1 MEVRQAAALHP
12 DSQGQARRSAGRRG
26 NAGRRAR
33 PAARFRR
40 RVLLQGI
47 RRAAPPAPGA
57 GTAQG
62 LRAAGRRDRQVGRR
76 IRIPAARDPL
86 GLPGQHSRTR
96 NRGGCGEADGDL
108 DLQRR
113 ARSFRCAQAPLPA
126 SSHRLPRTEARG
138 AHRRKPRAWNR
149 EIPAHA
155 DRRLHQPGPHSRSE
169 EAAVGQRNHRLG
181 ARAGAAAVFG
191 AGSSDRQGHAQRA
204 LEIRGRHRDHA
215 APGDD
220 LRRQS
225 RTARRVRLGALMR
238 EELHRFFRAARGA
251 GVRVSPAESIDA
263 MKAVADVG
271 FGDRDILRDTL
282 LLTLAKNQDEKRA
295 LGETFDLFFSQPEV
309 KDEAA
314 PEDAAQGALPD
325 STSSE
330 TPPGGDA
337 GAPAPQMGELAQM
350 LMSRDRNAIA
360 AAMAN
365 AASAASLSDIR
376 YFTQRGIFS
385 TRILEALGI
394 ERLRDDMDALTA
406 TNPAEAERL
415 AAALEALRENVRDV
429 VSQALLLYGR
439 EESENLRNEIL
450 RNAPL
455 ARLERRQVE
464 QMKALIRAIARRL
477 RERYSKPRKRQR
489 RGHLDVRRTLRRN
502 AAWGGIPFLTSWKRR
517 HRDRPKIV
525 ALCDVAGS
533 VAQVS
538 DFFLLLIHSLHE
550 VVDDVRSFAFS
561 GHLIEVSDILDT
573 KSPEE
578 AMKEIMSKV
587 GFGSSDYG
595 GSLVDFEKGW
605 IRSVTPKT
613 TVVVLGDARTNNLDP
628 RADILRTISE
638 RSKRLVWLNPEGR
651 MAWGWG
657 DSEMPRYA
665 AFCSVVR
672 QCATAKQLERAVSDI
687 VAAYQ

>member
-1 MEVRQAAALHP
+1 
-12 DSQGQARRSAGRRG
+12 
-26 NAGRRAR
+26 
-33 PAARFRR
+33 
-40 RVLLQGI
+40 
-47 RRAAPPAPGA
+47 
-57 GTAQG
+57 
-62 LRAAGRRDRQVGRR
+62 
-76 IRIPAARDPL
+76 
-86 GLPGQHSRTR
+86 
-96 NRGGCGEADGDL
+96 
-108 DLQRR
+108 
-113 ARSFRCAQAPLPA
+113 
-126 SSHRLPRTEARG
+126 
-138 AHRRKPRAWNR
+138 
-149 EIPAHA
+149 
-155 DRRLHQPGPHSRSE
+155 
-169 EAAVGQRNHRLG
+169 
-181 ARAGAAAVFG
+181 
-191 AGSSDRQGHAQRA
+191 
-204 LEIRGRHRDHA
+204 
-215 APGDD
+215 
-220 LRRQS
+220 
-225 RTARRVRLGALMR
+225 MR

-271 FGDRDILRDTL
+271 FADRSILRDTL
-282 LLTLAKNQDEKRA
+282 LLTLAKSEDEKQA
-295 LGETFDLFFSQPEV
+295 LGACFDLFFSQPEV
-309 KDEAA
+309 KDPAA
-314 PEDAAQGALPD
+314 PEDADESASAEQPAG
-325 STSSE
+325 E
-330 TPPGGDA
+330 TPSGDA
-337 GAPAPQMGELAQM
+337 GAPSPELGELAQM
-350 LMSRDRNAIA
+350 LMSQDRNAVA

-365 AASAASLSDIR
+365 AANAASLSDIR

-385 TRILEALGI
+385 TRILDALGI
-394 ERLRDDMDALTA
+394 QRLRDDLDALTA

-415 AAALEALRENVRDV
+415 AGALEALRENVRDV

-439 EESENLRNEIL
+439 EETENLRHEIL

-489 RGHLDVRRTLRRN
+489 RGHLDIRRTLRRN
-502 AAWGGIPFLTSWKRR
+502 AAWGGVPFLTSWKRR
-517 HRDRPKIV
+517 HRDRPRIV
-525 ALCDVAGS
+525 AICDVSGS

-561 GHLIEVSDILDT
+561 GHLIEVSDILDS

-578 AMKEIMSKV
+578 AMSEIMSKV

-595 GSLVDFEKGW
+595 RSFVDFEKGW
-605 IRSVTPKT
+605 IRTVTPKT
-613 TVVVLGDARTNNLDP
+613 TVIVLGDARTNNLDP
-628 RADILRTISE
+628 RADILRQISE

>member
-1 MEVRQAAALHP
+1 
-12 DSQGQARRSAGRRG
+12 
-26 NAGRRAR
+26 
-33 PAARFRR
+33 
-40 RVLLQGI
+40 
-47 RRAAPPAPGA
+47 
-57 GTAQG
+57 
-62 LRAAGRRDRQVGRR
+62 
-76 IRIPAARDPL
+76 
-86 GLPGQHSRTR
+86 
-96 NRGGCGEADGDL
+96 
-108 DLQRR
+108 
-113 ARSFRCAQAPLPA
+113 
-126 SSHRLPRTEARG
+126 
-138 AHRRKPRAWNR
+138 
-149 EIPAHA
+149 
-155 DRRLHQPGPHSRSE
+155 
-169 EAAVGQRNHRLG
+169 
-181 ARAGAAAVFG
+181 
-191 AGSSDRQGHAQRA
+191 
-204 LEIRGRHRDHA
+204 
-215 APGDD
+215 
-220 LRRQS
+220 
-225 RTARRVRLGALMR
+225 MR

-271 FGDRDILRDTL
+271 FADRGILRDTL
-282 LLTLAKNQDEKRA
+282 LLTLAKSQDEKQA
-295 LGETFDLFFSQPEV
+295 LGECFDLFFSRPEV
-309 KDEAA
+309 KEEETAPEEAA
-314 PEDAAQGALPD
+314 ESTQRDAAAG
-325 STSSE
+325 E
-330 TPPGGDA
+330 TPSGDA
-337 GAPAPQMGELAQM
+337 GAPSPELGELAQM
-350 LMSRDRNAIA
+350 LLSRDRNAIA

-365 AASAASLSDIR
+365 AANAASLSDIR

-385 TRILEALGI
+385 TRILESLGI
-394 ERLRDDMDALTA
+394 ERLRDDLDALTA
-406 TNPAEAERL
+406 TSPAEAERL
-415 AAALEALRENVRDV
+415 AAALGALRENVREV
-429 VSQALLLYGR
+429 VNQALLLYGR
-439 EESENLRNEIL
+439 EESENLRHEIL

-489 RGHLDVRRTLRRN
+489 RGHLDIRRTLRRN
-502 AAWGGIPFLTSWKRR
+502 AAWDGVPFLTSWKRR

-525 ALCDVAGS
+525 AICDVSGS

-561 GHLIEVSDILDT
+561 GHLIEVSGILDT
-573 KSPEE
+573 KSPEA
-578 AMKEIMSKV
+578 AMSEVMSKV

-605 IRSVTPKT
+605 IRTVTPKT
-613 TVVVLGDARTNNLDP
+613 TVIVLGDARTNNLDP
-628 RADILRTISE
+628 RADILRRISE

>member
-1 MEVRQAAALHP
+1 
-12 DSQGQARRSAGRRG
+12 
-26 NAGRRAR
+26 
-33 PAARFRR
+33 
-40 RVLLQGI
+40 
-47 RRAAPPAPGA
+47 
-57 GTAQG
+57 
-62 LRAAGRRDRQVGRR
+62 
-76 IRIPAARDPL
+76 
-86 GLPGQHSRTR
+86 
-96 NRGGCGEADGDL
+96 
-108 DLQRR
+108 
-113 ARSFRCAQAPLPA
+113 
-126 SSHRLPRTEARG
+126 
-138 AHRRKPRAWNR
+138 
-149 EIPAHA
+149 
-155 DRRLHQPGPHSRSE
+155 
-169 EAAVGQRNHRLG
+169 
-181 ARAGAAAVFG
+181 
-191 AGSSDRQGHAQRA
+191 
-204 LEIRGRHRDHA
+204 
-215 APGDD
+215 
-220 LRRQS
+220 
-225 RTARRVRLGALMR
+225 MR

-271 FGDRDILRDTL
+271 FADRGILRDTL
-282 LLTLAKNQDEKRA
+282 LLTLAKSQDEKQA
-295 LGETFDLFFSQPEV
+295 LGDCFDLFFSRPEAP
-309 KDEAA
+309 EETA
-314 PEDAAQGALPD
+314 PEDTSDDSKGADQPE
-325 STSSE
+325 SE
-330 TPPGGDA
+330 NESGGP
-337 GAPAPQMGELAQM
+337 GAPTPELGELAQM

-360 AAMAN
+360 AAMAAAAN
-365 AASAASLSDIR
+365 ASSLSDIR

-385 TRILEALGI
+385 SRILEQLGI
-394 ERLRDDMDALTA
+394 ERLRDDLDALTSA
-406 TNPAEAERL
+406 NPAEAERL
-415 AAALEALRENVRDV
+415 AAALEALRENVREV
-429 VSQALLLYGR
+429 VNQALVLYGR
-439 EESENLRNEIL
+439 EETENLRNEIL

-489 RGHLDVRRTLRRN
+489 RGHLDTRKTLRRN
-502 AAWGGIPFLTSWKRR
+502 AAWGGVPFLTSWKRR
-517 HRDRPKIV
+517 HRDRPRIV
-525 ALCDVAGS
+525 AICDVSGS

-578 AMKEIMSKV
+578 AMSEIMSKV

-595 GSLVDFEKGW
+595 GSFRDFEKDFM
-605 IRSVTPKT
+605 RTVTPKT
-613 TVVVLGDARTNNLDP
+613 TVIVLGDARTNNLDP